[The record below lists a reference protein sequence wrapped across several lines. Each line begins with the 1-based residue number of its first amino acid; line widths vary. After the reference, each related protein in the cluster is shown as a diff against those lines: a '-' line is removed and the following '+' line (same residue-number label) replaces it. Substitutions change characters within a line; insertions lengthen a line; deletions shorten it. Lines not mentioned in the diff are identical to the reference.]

1 MSAAKANSSA
11 CAIMRHLS
19 RLIAQGF
26 APARNGSVAVAGDIA
41 TAMELLAAGRPGGS
55 AIVIFYDSDL
65 AAGDEGMDED
75 TLVDGA
81 ISVGVTRRQGLA
93 AKPDPDA
100 LGALE
105 EAEAL
110 RTFLARQI
118 AEGSLTGLYGYAG
131 MKSLATREGVP
142 LHGYALTWK
151 VLYAYEI

>member
-1 MSAAKANSSA
+1 MSGATANSSA

-26 APARNGSVAVAGDIA
+26 APARNGTVAVAGDVA

-55 AIVIFYDSDL
+55 AVVIFYDSDA
-65 AAGDEGMDED
+65 AAGEEGLADD

-81 ISVGVTRRQGLA
+81 IRVGVTRRQGLA

-118 AEGSLTGLYGYAG
+118 AKGTLTGAYEYAG
-131 MKSLATREGVP
+131 MRSLTSKEGVP
-142 LHGYALTWK
+142 LHGYALTYK